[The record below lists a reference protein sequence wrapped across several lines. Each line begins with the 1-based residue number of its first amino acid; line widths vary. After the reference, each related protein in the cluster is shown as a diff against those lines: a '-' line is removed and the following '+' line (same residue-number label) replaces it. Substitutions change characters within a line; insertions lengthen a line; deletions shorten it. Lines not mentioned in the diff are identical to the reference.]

1 MVSLMNKYELLK
13 IYISNKDYKLFNT
26 EKSIYVD
33 NIKISIYEYLLKI
46 KGFKEIKFFKR
57 NLKELTLKN
66 YYIINKEKYNKFS
79 DFNDFINKLENTN
92 IYLGNN
98 YLLYDEIKEIFE
110 KIEENKT
117 KSIYIKLDNYYKS
130 LLLIIEN
137 SYYKD
142 DNNETMNI
150 IRCKIN
156 ILSNLL
162 ELIGNK
168 INERYNKFFNRNI
181 TIIKIEDFLEKIED
195 TDNDNKLFYEKI
207 NKTLNNIKTPKIRE
221 FII

>member
-1 MVSLMNKYELLK
+1 MNKYELLK

-195 TDNDNKLFYEKI
+195 TDNDIKLFYEKI

>member
-1 MVSLMNKYELLK
+1 MISLLNKYDLLK
-13 IYISNKDYKLFNT
+13 IYVSNKDYNLFNT
-26 EKSIYVD
+26 KKSIYVD
-33 NIKISIYEYLLKI
+33 NIKIYIYEYLLNL
-46 KGFKEIKFFKR
+46 KGFKEIKFYKR
-57 NLKELTLKN
+57 NLREITLKN
-66 YYIINKEKYNKFS
+66 YYIINKKKYNKFN

-98 YLLYDEIKEIFE
+98 YLLYEEIKEIFD

-117 KSIYIKLDNYYKS
+117 KYIYNRLDNYYKS

-156 ILSNLL
+156 ILSNILK
-162 ELIGNK
+162 LIGNK
-168 INERYNKFFNRNI
+168 NNEKYNKFFNKKINI
-181 TIIKIEDFLEKIED
+181 ISIDKFIEIIED
-195 TDNDNKLFYEKI
+195 TENNNKIEYEKI
-207 NKTLNNIKTPKIRE
+207 NKILISIKTSKIKE

>member
-1 MVSLMNKYELLK
+1 MVSLLNKYELLK

-46 KGFKEIKFFKR
+46 KGFKEIKFYKR

-181 TIIKIEDFLEKIED
+181 AIIKIEDFIEKIED
-195 TDNDNKLFYEKI
+195 TDNDNKLLYEKI
-207 NKTLNNIKTPKIRE
+207 NKRLNNIKTPKIRE

>member
-1 MVSLMNKYELLK
+1 MVSLLNKYELLK

-26 EKSIYVD
+26 EKSIYID

-57 NLKELTLKN
+57 NLKELNLRN
-66 YYIINKEKYNKFS
+66 IYIINKEKYDKFK

-98 YLLYDEIKEIFE
+98 YLFYDEIKEIFQ

-117 KSIYIKLDNYYKS
+117 KSIYNKLDNYYKS

-162 ELIGNK
+162 ELVGNK
-168 INERYNKFFNRNI
+168 INERYNKFFNKNI
-181 TIIKIEDFLEKIED
+181 TIIKIENFLEKIED
-195 TDNDNKLFYEKI
+195 TENDNKLFYEKI
-207 NKTLNNIKTPKIRE
+207 NKILNNIKIPKIRE
-221 FII
+221 III